1 MDAISTHKRNSL
13 NSSGAS
19 AFQKLAVWEGGYNV
33 SLDVC
38 RESDRYDQSNVI
50 THQLKSAATSTILH
64 LSKAASLKL
73 GRSYVRALKDAYI
86 STKQMATLLLLCHD
100 LGYTSTDSFLTLN
113 RKLNEFSAKLFKYT
127 RFCQKK
133 LRKRMENA

>member
-1 MDAISTHKRNSL
+1 M

-33 SLDVC
+33 SLDIC
-38 RESDRYDQSNVI
+38 RESDSYDQSNVI
-50 THQLKSAATSTILH
+50 THQLKSAATGTILH

-73 GRSYVRALKDAYI
+73 GRQYVRSLRDAYI

-100 LGYTSTDSFLTLN
+100 LSYTNTESFLALN
-113 RKLNEFSAKLFKYT
+113 RKLNEFSGKLFKYT
-127 RFCQKK
+127 RYCQKK
-133 LRKRMENA
+133 LRKRIEGA